1 MLILYIINFVIQL
14 IITKQ
19 LASFSTKIF
28 IKKQTI
34 KVKNYNIITNNLKE
48 TKRIINNN
56 NHNCAN

>member
-19 LASFSTKIF
+19 LASFSTKFF

-34 KVKNYNIITNNLKE
+34 RVKNYNIITNNLKE